1 MAHPHTPS
9 LTPITKTPGVSG
21 GVACIG
27 DSRIPVWTLIQLKQ
41 LGRTDDQLLG
51 DFPSLTPIDLDA
63 ACAYYRAHTL
73 EIEQDIAAP
82 EAVD

>member
-1 MAHPHTPS
+1 MAQPQSPT
-9 LTPITKTPGVSG
+9 LTPINKTPGVSG

-51 DFPSLTPIDLDA
+51 DFPTLTAIDLDA
-63 ACAYYRAHTL
+63 AWAYYRANTL
-73 EIEQDIAAP
+73 EIERDIAAQ
-82 EAVD
+82 EAED